1 MLCCRDFDVF
11 VGVLDLFGK
20 RHTAN
25 NVREALKTLFARVG
39 ISFEKAIAIC
49 TDSPSTMVKFRHD
62 LRIIDKFTWILDFPC
77 CLHVLSNLIKD
88 LCKNDQISS
97 IVSGCSKIVSF
108 FNSSHYWLEESRKWM
123 KVENVKKSL
132 RTLCRTRWYSLS
144 QVCLSVKCFQ
154 PFFFTAM
161 LKSNS
166 DPDSPEI
173 NREIQYLIS
182 PRFFESNSKLLDIV
196 KPISDAIGRLENAN
210 STISDVMVEIFKLAK
225 ALRSLP
231 DDHPFKHIALPA
243 LSRRIEVFDNEIYFL
258 SLFLSPNHRNFA
270 LSGKYSFQDLQI
282 QCFKIVREMKWKKN
296 EVILLK
302 SELERYQSFEAPF
315 ATIETK
321 SVVDVYLFWQ
331 EISLSAP
338 YLSKFAKLFLSIKPH
353 AARIEG
359 LFSSLA
365 LAKPQRRNRLSV
377 DKLVDLGRVK
387 LSLQEEVN
395 VLKNEY
401 SNSSIG
407 KERIKND
414 AKKRKTD
421 HSVEINSEDDV
432 FEKNV
437 PNTVNN
443 NEGIIDEED
452 ESTDLFEDLLEEL
465 LDHQQLHGDIRQDF
479 QLIDS
484 LFDYDYVFND
494 REENSPRSDEDS
506 NDDDDDDEWNVDDII
521 L

>member
-1 MLCCRDFDVF
+1 M
-11 VGVLDLFGK
+11 
-20 RHTAN
+20 
-25 NVREALKTLFARVG
+25 
-39 ISFEKAIAIC
+39 
-49 TDSPSTMVKFRHD
+49 
-62 LRIIDKFTWILDFPC
+62 
-77 CLHVLSNLIKD
+77 
-88 LCKNDQISS
+88 
-97 IVSGCSKIVSF
+97 
-108 FNSSHYWLEESRKWM
+108 
-123 KVENVKKSL
+123 
-132 RTLCRTRWYSLS
+132 
-144 QVCLSVKCFQ
+144 
-154 PFFFTAM
+154 
-161 LKSNS
+161 
-166 DPDSPEI
+166 
-173 NREIQYLIS
+173 
-182 PRFFESNSKLLDIV
+182 
-196 KPISDAIGRLENAN
+196 
-210 STISDVMVEIFKLAK
+210 
-225 ALRSLP
+225 
-231 DDHPFKHIALPA
+231 
-243 LSRRIEVFDNEIYFL
+243 
-258 SLFLSPNHRNFA
+258 
-270 LSGKYSFQDLQI
+270 
-282 QCFKIVREMKWKKN
+282 
-296 EVILLK
+296 
-302 SELERYQSFEAPF
+302 
-315 ATIETK
+315 
-321 SVVDVYLFWQ
+321 YLFWQ

-338 YLSKFAKLFLSIKPH
+338 YLSKFARLFLSIKPH

-365 LAKPQRRNRLSV
+365 LAKPQRRNRLAV

-387 LSLQEEVN
+387 ISLQEEVN

-437 PNTVNN
+437 PNTDNN
-443 NEGIIDEED
+443 NEGIINEED